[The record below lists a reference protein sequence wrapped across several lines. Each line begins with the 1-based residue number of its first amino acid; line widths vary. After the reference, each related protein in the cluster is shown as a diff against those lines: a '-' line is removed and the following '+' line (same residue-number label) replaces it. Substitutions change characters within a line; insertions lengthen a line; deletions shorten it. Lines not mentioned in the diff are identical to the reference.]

1 MMGPTTVAVMAAMLV
16 GGTPAPAPH
25 TAPSA
30 ATAITTDNETIRG
43 RVRALEVA
51 PAPNGT
57 AIVLDVDAAVAL
69 NHFVLENPSRLVVDL
84 GGASLSIR
92 SNYDGRARGAVRNV
106 RLSQFRPDTARLVVD
121 LDAAHRYT
129 VERDG
134 NSIRINIEAE
144 TQQFARWSTGR
155 STADVTSVAAGR
167 LESPV
172 TVPPSAPAAGEP
184 AKTEPAKAEAPKAE
198 PVSAVI
204 KGESKPEAA
213 HDASDDM
220 LTPRTPA
227 SPTAITA
234 ARRQQQKP
242 RITVSYDGTN
252 IRDVIAAFATFSG
265 RTIVV
270 GKDVEGTVTADIAD
284 KPWDVA
290 LQAILQSQGLAATED
305 ASGIISV
312 DSYRN
317 LASNQALEPLVTQ
330 IVDIN
335 YAKAAV
341 LRNTVQALLA
351 RDCTGLTTMQ
361 NGRDLGMPVG
371 QGGGSQGNQQQM
383 GGQGCVVRG
392 SVASDSA
399 TNKLIITEVPSRL
412 PEIVSRIQ
420 QLDVRTPQVAIK
432 AKIIFVNRTGI
443 QDIGLAYDLGT
454 GNKQFF
460 QQLVPRTD
468 PSTLTN
474 IDTDGDGVP
483 DALGGGRPFQGP
495 ARIALGGNAIA
506 GIANANNAIKQNALN
521 LIYSTA
527 LGRYQLTAFL
537 NALQTSSLADVQ
549 SEPSITIL
557 NNRSAEIFVGQEIP
571 IRVIDAGGQGAQ
583 GGQGGGQGGGGGGA
597 GGGAGF
603 APNAA
608 AFFPRAA
615 VSKEEAGIKLSVTP
629 QITNNKMVML
639 NIKAENSSAEVSQT
653 DVGVIFNRQRAE
665 SQVLVADGEAAV
677 IGGLTVTETTRFRSG
692 IPVLMNLP
700 FVGRIFSQNT
710 KNETKRDLLILVT
723 PHILDEGVTPPPGR

>member
-1 MMGPTTVAVMAAMLV
+1 MPMGQA
-16 GGTPAPAPH
+16 
-25 TAPSA
+25 
-30 ATAITTDNETIRG
+30 
-43 RVRALEVA
+43 
-51 PAPNGT
+51 
-57 AIVLDVDAAVAL
+57 
-69 NHFVLENPSRLVVDL
+69 
-84 GGASLSIR
+84 
-92 SNYDGRARGAVRNV
+92 
-106 RLSQFRPDTARLVVD
+106 
-121 LDAAHRYT
+121 
-129 VERDG
+129 G
-134 NSIRINIEAE
+134 N
-144 TQQFARWSTGR
+144 T
-155 STADVTSVAAGR
+155 
-167 LESPV
+167 
-172 TVPPSAPAAGEP
+172 
-184 AKTEPAKAEAPKAE
+184 
-198 PVSAVI
+198 
-204 KGESKPEAA
+204 
-213 HDASDDM
+213 
-220 LTPRTPA
+220 
-227 SPTAITA
+227 
-234 ARRQQQKP
+234 
-242 RITVSYDGTN
+242 
-252 IRDVIAAFATFSG
+252 
-265 RTIVV
+265 
-270 GKDVEGTVTADIAD
+270 
-284 KPWDVA
+284 
-290 LQAILQSQGLAATED
+290 
-305 ASGIISV
+305 
-312 DSYRN
+312 
-317 LASNQALEPLVTQ
+317 
-330 IVDIN
+330 
-335 YAKAAV
+335 
-341 LRNTVQALLA
+341 
-351 RDCTGLTTMQ
+351 
-361 NGRDLGMPVG
+361 
-371 QGGGSQGNQQQM
+371 SQGNQPQM

-468 PSTLTN
+468 PNTLTN

-483 DALGGGRPFQGP
+483 DARGGGAPFEGP

-506 GIANANNAIKQNALN
+506 GIANANNAIKPNALN

-583 GGQGGGQGGGGGGA
+583 GGQGGGGGGGA
-597 GGGAGF
+597 AGGAGQ

-700 FVGRIFSQNT
+700 FVGRLFSQNT